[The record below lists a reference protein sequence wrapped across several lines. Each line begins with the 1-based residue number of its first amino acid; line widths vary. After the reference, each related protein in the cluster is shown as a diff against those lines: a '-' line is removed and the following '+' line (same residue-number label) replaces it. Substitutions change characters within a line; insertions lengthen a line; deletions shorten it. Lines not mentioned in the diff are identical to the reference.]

1 MNDKLFQIPAV
12 ILFIIFY
19 FLHFCWRL
27 QRVSKKNSPNQN
39 GGGVLN
45 FQCNTENWM
54 LSVQLMP
61 NDLLRDPFMLGY
73 VIIARNLVFHAKK
86 LDFRAI

>member
-1 MNDKLFQIPAV
+1 
-12 ILFIIFY
+12 
-19 FLHFCWRL
+19 
-27 QRVSKKNSPNQN
+27 
-39 GGGVLN
+39 
-45 FQCNTENWM
+45 
-54 LSVQLMP
+54 MP